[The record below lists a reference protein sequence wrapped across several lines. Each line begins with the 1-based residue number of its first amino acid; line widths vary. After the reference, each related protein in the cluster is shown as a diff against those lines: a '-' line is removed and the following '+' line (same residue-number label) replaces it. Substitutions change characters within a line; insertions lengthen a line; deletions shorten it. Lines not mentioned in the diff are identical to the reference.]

1 MTNVSK
7 IISIYAADTSGVC
20 SALYELGGM
29 TVVHD
34 ASGCNSTYSTHDE
47 PRWYDKNSMI
57 YISALTET
65 DAIMGNDQK
74 LIDDICSA
82 AKELAPAFIA
92 LCGSPM
98 PAMTG
103 TDMNFA
109 AEEIALVT
117 GIKTFAI
124 NTNGTHSYLY
134 GAGQAFAKI
143 AGNFCTERKK
153 TDKMSVNI
161 LGATPLDFSL
171 NGSIESIK
179 KWLCENGF
187 SVKTCFAMGSD
198 LSEISHAPE
207 AQVNLV
213 ISSSGIPTAKYFYD
227 RFGIPFVTGVPIG
240 KSFSE
245 TLAQNLKTAVKT
257 GKCLFPASER
267 ISSDNGFIVT
277 GESVYASSLAAA
289 VTKDLSMPVKVLSTV
304 SDSDDRTLAKG
315 DIICRS
321 EDELEREFEK
331 ASLVIADPL
340 FSPICPKGRFSALP
354 HEAFSGRCFSKSI
367 PNLINADISGLLT
380 QGG

>member
-1 MTNVSK
+1 MTNASR

-47 PRWYDKNSMI
+47 PRWYDKDSMI

-65 DAIMGNDQK
+65 DAIMGNDRK

-82 AKELAPAFIA
+82 AKELDPAFIA

-109 AEEIALVT
+109 AEEISLIT

-124 NTNGTHSYLY
+124 DTNGTHSYLY

-143 AGNFCTERKK
+143 AESFCTERKSISE
-153 TDKMSVNI
+153 MSVNI

-171 NGSIESIK
+171 NGSVESIK
-179 KWLCENGF
+179 NWLCENGF
-187 SVKTCFAMGSD
+187 TVKACFAMGSD
-198 LSEISHAPE
+198 LSEISRAPE
-207 AQVNLV
+207 AQANLV
-213 ISSSGIPTAKYFYD
+213 VSSSGIPAAKYFYD
-227 RFGIPFVTGVPIG
+227 RFGIPFAAGVPIG
-240 KSFSE
+240 KAFSRK
-245 TLAQNLKTAVKT
+245 LAQSLEAAVRT
-257 GKCLFPASER
+257 GKCLFPATERTASEK
-267 ISSDNGFIVT
+267 GAAVT
-277 GESVYASSLAAA
+277 GESVFAASLAAA
-289 VTKDLSMPVKVLSTV
+289 VSEDLSAPVRVLSTV
-304 SDSDDRTLAKG
+304 SDSDDRSLAKG
-315 DIICRS
+315 DMLCRS
-321 EDELEREFEK
+321 EEELEKEFEK

-340 FSPICPKGRFSALP
+340 FLPICPKEKFSALP
-354 HEAFSGRCFSKSI
+354 HEAFSGRCFSRYA
-367 PNLINADISGLLT
+367 PNLINTDISGLLT